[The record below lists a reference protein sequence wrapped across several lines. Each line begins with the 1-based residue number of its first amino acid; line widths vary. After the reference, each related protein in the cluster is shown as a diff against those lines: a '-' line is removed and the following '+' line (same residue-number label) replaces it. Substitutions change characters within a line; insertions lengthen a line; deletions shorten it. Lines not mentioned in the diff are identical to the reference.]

1 MRYPWGEGALALMPG
16 VFTNICLPSGLS
28 HLGELETLV
37 MLKKYAYYESSGQFV
52 VVRPL
57 QPSESLLDA
66 GTLLV
71 QLTVTAC

>member
-1 MRYPWGEGALALMPG
+1 M
-16 VFTNICLPSGLS
+16 FTNICLPAGLS

-37 MLKKYAYYESSGQFV
+37 MLKRYAYYKSSGQFV

-57 QPSESLLDA
+57 QPSESPLDA

-71 QLTVTAC
+71 QLTVSAC